1 MNLARILYPVQV
13 LGPGNRIGLWLCGC
27 NRACKG
33 CSNPELW
40 VQHEELEID
49 VQDVVSLIRK
59 ITESHKVDGFT
70 FSGGEPFLQADELVV
85 LLSHLT
91 PISTDILIYTGYR
104 LEELR
109 ELHSKSIN
117 SIIDS
122 TAVIIDGAY
131 IEDLNNDSV
140 LRGSSNQQIHIMNP
154 EYEDT
159 YRQYLANTQNQIQN
173 FTTVDG
179 VVSVG
184 IHRKTF
190 SRPYPDLEQL
200 VSLRSKRKD

>member
-40 VQHEELEID
+40 VQREELEIN
-49 VQDVVSLIRK
+49 VQDIASLIRK
-59 ITESHKVDGFT
+59 ISDSHKVDGFT
-70 FSGGEPFLQADELVV
+70 ISGGEPFLQADELLL
-85 LLSHLT
+85 LLSYLT
-91 PISTDILIYTGYR
+91 PISSDILIYTGYR

-109 ELHSKSIN
+109 ELNSKSIN
-117 SIIDS
+117 GILDS
-122 TAVIIDGAY
+122 AAVIIDGAY
-131 IEDLNNDSV
+131 VEDLNNDSV

-154 EYEDT
+154 DYEDT

-190 SRPYPDLEQL
+190 SRPYPDNI
-200 VSLRSKRKD
+200 

>member
-27 NRACKG
+27 NRACNG

-40 VQHEELEID
+40 VQREELEIN
-49 VQDVVSLIRK
+49 VQDVVSLIQK

-70 FSGGEPFLQADELVV
+70 ISGGEPFLQSDELLL
-85 LLSHLT
+85 LLSYLT

-109 ELHSKSIN
+109 ELNSKSIN
-117 SIIDS
+117 GILDS
-122 TAVIIDGAY
+122 AAVIIDGAY
-131 IEDLNNDSV
+131 IEGLNNDSV

-154 EYEDT
+154 SYKAR
-159 YRQYLANTQNQIQN
+159 YQQYLANTQNQIQN

-190 SRPYPDLEQL
+190 SRPYPDIT
-200 VSLRSKRKD
+200 

>member
-40 VQHEELEID
+40 VQRKELEIN

-59 ITESHKVDGFT
+59 ITDSHKVDGFT
-70 FSGGEPFLQADELVV
+70 ISGGEPFLQSDELLL
-85 LLSHLT
+85 LLSYLT

-109 ELHSKSIN
+109 ELNSKSIN
-117 SIIDS
+117 GILDS
-122 TAVIIDGAY
+122 AAVIIDGAY

-154 EYEDT
+154 DYEDR
-159 YRQYLANTQNQIQN
+159 YRQYLANRQNQIQN

-179 VVSVG
+179 VLSVG

-190 SRPYPDLEQL
+190 SRPYPDNI
-200 VSLRSKRKD
+200 

>member
-40 VQHEELEID
+40 VQRKELEIN

-59 ITESHKVDGFT
+59 ITDSHKVDGFT
-70 FSGGEPFLQADELVV
+70 ISGGEPFLQSDELLL
-85 LLSHLT
+85 LLSYLT

-109 ELHSKSIN
+109 ELNSKSIN
-117 SIIDS
+117 GILDS
-122 TAVIIDGAY
+122 AAVIIDGAY

-154 EYEDT
+154 DYEDR
-159 YRQYLANTQNQIQN
+159 YRQYLANRQNQIQN

-179 VVSVG
+179 VLSVG

-190 SRPYPDLEQL
+190 SSPYPDNI
-200 VSLRSKRKD
+200 

>member
-40 VQHEELEID
+40 VQREELEIN

-59 ITESHKVDGFT
+59 ITESYKVDGFT
-70 FSGGEPFLQADELVV
+70 ISGGEPFLQADELLL
-85 LLSHLT
+85 LLSYLT

-109 ELHSKSIN
+109 ELNSKSIN
-117 SIIDS
+117 GILDS
-122 TAVIIDGAY
+122 AAVIIDGAY
-131 IEDLNNDSV
+131 IEGLNNNSV

-154 EYEDT
+154 SYEAR
-159 YRQYLANTQNQIQN
+159 YQQYLANTQNQIQN
-173 FTTVDG
+173 FITVDG

-190 SRPYPDLEQL
+190 SRPYPDIT
-200 VSLRSKRKD
+200 

>member
-40 VQHEELEID
+40 VQREELEIN
-49 VQDVVSLIRK
+49 VQDVVSLIQK

-70 FSGGEPFLQADELVV
+70 ISGGEPFLQSDELLL
-85 LLSHLT
+85 LLSYLT

-109 ELHSKSIN
+109 ELNSKAIN
-117 SIIDS
+117 GILDS
-122 TAVIIDGAY
+122 ATVIIDGAY
-131 IEDLNNDSV
+131 VEDLNNDSV

-154 EYEDT
+154 DYEDT

-173 FTTVDG
+173 FITVDG

-190 SRPYPDLEQL
+190 SRPYPDNI
-200 VSLRSKRKD
+200 

>member
-40 VQHEELEID
+40 VQREELEIN
-49 VQDVVSLIRK
+49 VHDVVSLIQK

-70 FSGGEPFLQADELVV
+70 ISGGEPFLQSDEL
-85 LLSHLT
+85 LLLLTYLT
-91 PISTDILIYTGYR
+91 PISTDILIYTGYH

-109 ELHSKSIN
+109 ELNSKSIN
-117 SIIDS
+117 GILDS
-122 TAVIIDGAY
+122 AAVIIDGAY

-154 EYEDT
+154 NYKAR
-159 YRQYLANTQNQIQN
+159 YQQYLANTQNQIQN

-190 SRPYPDLEQL
+190 SRPYPDIT
-200 VSLRSKRKD
+200 

>member
-40 VQHEELEID
+40 VQREELEIN
-49 VQDVVSLIRK
+49 VQDVVSLIQK

-70 FSGGEPFLQADELVV
+70 ISGGEPFLQADELLL
-85 LLSHLT
+85 LLSYLT

-109 ELHSKSIN
+109 ELNSKAIN
-117 SIIDS
+117 GILDS
-122 TAVIIDGAY
+122 AAVIIDGAY
-131 IEDLNNDSV
+131 VEGLNNDSV

-154 EYEDT
+154 DYEDT

-173 FTTVDG
+173 FITVDG

-190 SRPYPDLEQL
+190 SRPYPDNI
-200 VSLRSKRKD
+200 

>member
-40 VQHEELEID
+40 VQREELEIN

-59 ITESHKVDGFT
+59 ITDSHKVDGFT
-70 FSGGEPFLQADELVV
+70 ISGGEPFLQSDELLL
-85 LLSHLT
+85 LLSYLT

-109 ELHSKSIN
+109 ELNSKSIN
-117 SIIDS
+117 GILDS
-122 TAVIIDGAY
+122 AAVIIDGAY

-154 EYEDT
+154 DYEDR
-159 YRQYLANTQNQIQN
+159 YRQYLANRQNQIQN

-190 SRPYPDLEQL
+190 SRPYPDNI
-200 VSLRSKRKD
+200 

>member
-13 LGPGNRIGLWLCGC
+13 LGPGNRIGIWLCGC

-40 VQHEELEID
+40 IQRDEFEID
-49 VQDVVSLIRK
+49 VANVASLIRK
-59 ITESHKVDGFT
+59 VAESHIVDGFT
-70 FSGGEPFLQADELVV
+70 ISGGEPFQQADELLL
-85 LLSHLT
+85 LLSYLT

-109 ELHSKSIN
+109 ALN
-117 SIIDS
+117 SESVNGILDS
-122 TAVIIDGAY
+122 AEVVVDGAY
-131 IEDLNNDSV
+131 IEDLNDNSV
-140 LRGSSNQQIHIMNP
+140 LRGSSNQQIHILNP
-154 EYEDT
+154 DHEDL
-159 YRQYLANTQNQIQN
+159 YRKYLANTQNQIQN
-173 FTTVDG
+173 FNTVDG

-190 SRPYPDLEQL
+190 TRPYSDN
-200 VSLRSKRKD
+200 V

>member
-13 LGPGNRIGLWLCGC
+13 LGPGNRIGIWLCGC

-40 VQHEELEID
+40 IQRDEFEID
-49 VQDVVSLIRK
+49 VANVASLIRK
-59 ITESHKVDGFT
+59 VAESHIVDGFT
-70 FSGGEPFLQADELVV
+70 ISGGEPFQQADELLS
-85 LLSHLT
+85 LLSYLT

-109 ELHSKSIN
+109 ELN
-117 SIIDS
+117 SESVNGILDS
-122 TAVIIDGAY
+122 AAVVVDGAY
-131 IEDLNNDSV
+131 IEDLNDNSV
-140 LRGSSNQQIHIMNP
+140 LRGSSNQQIHILNP
-154 EYEDT
+154 DYEAL
-159 YRQYLANTQNQIQN
+159 YRKYLANTQNQIQN
-173 FTTVDG
+173 FNTVDG

-190 SRPYPDLEQL
+190 TRPYSDN
-200 VSLRSKRKD
+200 V

>member
-40 VQHEELEID
+40 VQRKELEIN
-49 VQDVVSLIRK
+49 VQDVVSLIQK
-59 ITESHKVDGFT
+59 INESHKVDGFT
-70 FSGGEPFLQADELVV
+70 ISGGEPFLQSDEL
-85 LLSHLT
+85 LLLLTYLT

-109 ELHSKSIN
+109 ELNSKSIN
-117 SIIDS
+117 GILDS
-122 TAVIIDGAY
+122 AAVIIDGAY

-140 LRGSSNQQIHIMNP
+140 LCGSSNQQIHIMNP
-154 EYEDT
+154 DYEDR

-190 SRPYPDLEQL
+190 SRPYPDNI
-200 VSLRSKRKD
+200 

>member
-40 VQHEELEID
+40 VQREDLEID
-49 VQDVVSLIRK
+49 VHDVVSLIRK
-59 ITESHKVDGFT
+59 ISDSHKVDGFT
-70 FSGGEPFLQADELVV
+70 ISGGEPFLQADEL
-85 LLSHLT
+85 LLLISYLT

-117 SIIDS
+117 GILDS

-154 EYEDT
+154 DYEDT

-190 SRPYPDLEQL
+190 SRPYPDII
-200 VSLRSKRKD
+200 

>member
-40 VQHEELEID
+40 VQREDLEIN

-59 ITESHKVDGFT
+59 ITDSHKVDGFT
-70 FSGGEPFLQADELVV
+70 ISGGEPFLQSDELLM
-85 LLSHLT
+85 LLSYLT

-109 ELHSKSIN
+109 ELNSKSIN
-117 SIIDS
+117 GILDS
-122 TAVIIDGAY
+122 AAVIIDGAY
-131 IEDLNNDSV
+131 SEDLNNDSV
-140 LRGSSNQQIHIMNP
+140 LRGSSNQQIHIVNP
-154 EYEDT
+154 DYEDA

-190 SRPYPDLEQL
+190 SRPYPDNI
-200 VSLRSKRKD
+200 

>member
-40 VQHEELEID
+40 VQREELEIN

-59 ITESHKVDGFT
+59 ISDSHKVDGFT
-70 FSGGEPFLQADELVV
+70 ISGGEPFLQADELLL
-85 LLSHLT
+85 LLSYLT

-109 ELHSKSIN
+109 ELNSKSIN
-117 SIIDS
+117 GILDS
-122 TAVIIDGAY
+122 SAVIIDGAY
-131 IEDLNNDSV
+131 IEGLNNDSV

-154 EYEDT
+154 NYKAR
-159 YRQYLANTQNQIQN
+159 YQQYLANTQNQIQN

-190 SRPYPDLEQL
+190 SRTYPDIT
-200 VSLRSKRKD
+200 